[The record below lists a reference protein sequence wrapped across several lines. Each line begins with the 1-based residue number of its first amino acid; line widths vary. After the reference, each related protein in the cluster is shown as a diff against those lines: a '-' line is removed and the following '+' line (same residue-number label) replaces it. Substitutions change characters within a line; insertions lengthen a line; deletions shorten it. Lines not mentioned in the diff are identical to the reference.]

1 MRRFARDRLPAVLP
15 EGDGQSAA
23 NHGNC
28 QPQTNERI
36 APILAEAFHD
46 DPLPI
51 ARAHK
56 DMPAKRM
63 VSREATHGHHSSGEN
78 LTTTAVCLSLGEARE
93 TPPEDYE
100 EVTSR
105 C

>member
-1 MRRFARDRLPAVLP
+1 
-15 EGDGQSAA
+15 
-23 NHGNC
+23 
-28 QPQTNERI
+28 
-36 APILAEAFHD
+36 
-46 DPLPI
+46 
-51 ARAHK
+51 
-56 DMPAKRM
+56 MPAKRM